1 MVTCSY
7 SDSFPTTGTR
17 TLSKFNLV
25 VSTNLEKYNFTFNE
39 TVKIRRRRFASSNN
53 TAQIKPICLRTQL
66 TLI

>member
-25 VSTNLEKYNFTFNE
+25 VSTNLEKYNL
-39 TVKIRRRRFASSNN
+39 
-53 TAQIKPICLRTQL
+53 IKQSK
-66 TLI
+66 

>member
-25 VSTNLEKYNFTFNE
+25 VSTNLEKYNLI
-39 TVKIRRRRFASSNN
+39 KQSKLRRRRFASSNN
-53 TAQIKPICLRTQL
+53 IAQIICFRTQL